1 MEGIKKNMNM
11 KTIKNNTEARA
22 LHAILEANETF
33 SIEVSGGKK
42 KELSIYPLQLG
53 KLAMISQRLLE
64 LDLVLDD
71 ECSDAVQKMWHICSK
86 HPRKVAEIIAI
97 STLRTKDDL
106 DAMLKE
112 RTEELLWSPTM
123 DTRAYANLLYL
134 IVFQSYYKDFMT
146 AIRSVRTLRVTVS
159 RTEAERIAPTEDAA
173 SGER

>member
-1 MEGIKKNMNM
+1 
-11 KTIKNNTEARA
+11 
-22 LHAILEANETF
+22 
-33 SIEVSGGKK
+33 
-42 KELSIYPLQLG
+42 
-53 KLAMISQRLLE
+53 
-64 LDLVLDD
+64 
-71 ECSDAVQKMWHICSK
+71 MWRICSK

-159 RTEAERIAPTEDAA
+159 RTEAERIASTEGAA
-173 SGER
+173 FGER